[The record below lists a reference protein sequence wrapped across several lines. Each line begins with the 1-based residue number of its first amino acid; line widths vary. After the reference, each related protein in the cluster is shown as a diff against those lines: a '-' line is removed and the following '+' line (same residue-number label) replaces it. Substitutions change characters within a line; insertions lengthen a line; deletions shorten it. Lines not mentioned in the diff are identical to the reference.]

1 MNNTRSF
8 RQTYRN
14 AVSPAHSYSDDSCR
28 NLTDDYF
35 FTAAVFSVSSMLS
48 LVRFHHRTKDDI
60 RPCRGP
66 MGNLGDDGGRFIQ
79 WLRSIA
85 LRPVRVTEACSP
97 PRPSAS
103 AAGPSLRT
111 TVVSASVRRESTA
124 DDAYIVYS
132 YMYARE
138 NWPNA

>member
-1 MNNTRSF
+1 
-8 RQTYRN
+8 
-14 AVSPAHSYSDDSCR
+14 
-28 NLTDDYF
+28 
-35 FTAAVFSVSSMLS
+35 MLS

-60 RPCRGP
+60 RPCWGP

-138 NWPNA
+138 NGRTLKINQTASRFSGGFIRAVKGLSLVRENWNDRFLYVASLPI